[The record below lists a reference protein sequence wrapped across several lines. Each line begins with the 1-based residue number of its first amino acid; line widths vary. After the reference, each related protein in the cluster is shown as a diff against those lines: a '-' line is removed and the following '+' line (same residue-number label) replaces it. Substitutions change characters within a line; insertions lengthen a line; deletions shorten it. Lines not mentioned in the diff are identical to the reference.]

1 MMKALARCTLA
12 ILTHLVA
19 CLALSSESVAHDLW
33 LVPTPWMV
41 GPGQPSQLD
50 LVSGIKFPAPDLE
63 EHAYTAEDV
72 ARAVIRGPNGS
83 RALSKPQVVKGSLR
97 YENKLTAPGLY
108 CSAAKTKPGFESY
121 SPKEF
126 EEYLEDDGFEQTA
139 KERRRLGET
148 ALEGK
153 EFYTQYAA
161 TIFRVGKA
169 QKSATSKAPICR
181 TEGQALE
188 ILLDSDPT
196 LLAAGDSI
204 SFQVVYEGQPTPGAV
219 VRVKAEGDEED
230 RLTLKT
236 DERGRAQ
243 YTLASPG
250 AWVIMVGW
258 MQRRSDRA
266 KADWDTHWA
275 TLTFAIPSAGR

>member
-12 ILTHLVA
+12 ILTLLVA
-19 CLALSSESVAHDLW
+19 CLALSLESVAHDLW

-148 ALEGK
+148 A
-153 EFYTQYAA
+153 
-161 TIFRVGKA
+161 FRPRQGRLGHPLGHTHLCYPIRRAVIRLGVPLGLLFPA
-169 QKSATSKAPICR
+169 SAIS
-181 TEGQALE
+181 QL
-188 ILLDSDPT
+188 SF
-196 LLAAGDSI
+196 AG
-204 SFQVVYEGQPTPGAV
+204 
-219 VRVKAEGDEED
+219 
-230 RLTLKT
+230 L
-236 DERGRAQ
+236 RGRAK
-243 YTLASPG
+243 LARVTS
-250 AWVIMVGW
+250 V
-258 MQRRSDRA
+258 S
-266 KADWDTHWA
+266 
-275 TLTFAIPSAGR
+275 